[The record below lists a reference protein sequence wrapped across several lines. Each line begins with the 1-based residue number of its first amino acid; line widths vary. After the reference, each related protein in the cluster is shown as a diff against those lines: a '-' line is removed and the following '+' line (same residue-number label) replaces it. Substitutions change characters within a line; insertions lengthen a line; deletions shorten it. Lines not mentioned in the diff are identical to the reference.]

1 MSDMGTV
8 ITGEFFPF
16 SREGDDRPAAAFA
29 DDLAVRRWY
38 RGHDRGRELT
48 RAELEQLACDLASR
62 PDLWQHLV
70 VGSLDERHY
79 VRLHRDRFSEIWL
92 ICWCPSQ
99 DTGFHD
105 HDCSR
110 GGVAV
115 VAGAIRETLLG
126 ARGERPERVFVQG
139 EAFSFGASHIHDVQ
153 YDGGDPAASLHAYS
167 PPLGEMGFYEV
178 ASDGTL
184 RRRRGDHREE
194 FC

>member
-1 MSDMGTV
+1 MSEAGTV
-8 ITGEFFPF
+8 ITGDFPF
-16 SREGDDRPAAAFA
+16 SRTGAEEPVRVPA

-38 RGHDRGRELT
+38 RKHDRGRELT
-48 RAELEQLACDLASR
+48 RAELERLAADLAAHR
-62 PDLWQHLV
+62 ELWEHLV
-70 VGSLDERHY
+70 VRSVDERYY
-79 VRLHRDRFSEIWL
+79 VRLHRDRFTEIWL

-105 HDCSR
+105 HDGSR

-115 VAGAIRETLLG
+115 VHGAIRETLLG
-126 ARGERPERVFVQG
+126 ACGERPEVVYVEG

-153 YDGGDPAASLHAYS
+153 YEGGDPAASLHAYS
-167 PPLGEMGFYEV
+167 PPLGEMGFYDV
-178 ASDGTL
+178 ADDGTL